1 MEIVLMGYMGSGKST
16 VGKYISDRGNLS
28 FIDLDTYIEQREE
41 LSINEIFRR
50 KGEIYF
56 RIKEAFYL
64 KEVLDTKKNYVLS
77 LGGGTPCYGTNM
89 NSIKE
94 STAISY
100 YLRASIPTLVA
111 RLEKGKQNRPLIA
124 TLNDDQ
130 LMEYIGKHLFE
141 RAPFYE
147 QANFKM
153 NINDTSV
160 EEIADEIFSKLNM
173 Q

>member
-1 MEIVLMGYMGSGKST
+1 MKS
-16 VGKYISDRGNLS
+16 
-28 FIDLDTYIEQREE
+28 
-41 LSINEIFRR
+41 

-64 KEVLDTKKNYVLS
+64 KEVLDTKTNYVLS
-77 LGGGTPCYGTNM
+77 LGGGTPCYGTNIS
-89 NSIKE
+89 SIKE

-100 YLRASIPTLVA
+100 YLRASIPTLIA
-111 RLEKGKQNRPLIA
+111 RLQKGKQDRPLIA
-124 TLNDDQ
+124 ALNDEQ

-147 QANFKM
+147 QASFKM

-160 EEIADEIFSKLNM
+160 KEIADEIFSKLNM

>member
-1 MEIVLMGYMGSGKST
+1 MGYMGSGKST

-147 QANFKM
+147 QAIFKM